1 MATIQEKKDEVMSK
15 LQTLVTNHN
24 ELVEEKT
31 KLYNEIIEL
40 QGAIKALNDLEE

>member
-1 MATIQEKKDEVMSK
+1 MATIQEKKDEVLSQLRSIIK
-15 LQTLVTNHN
+15 THN

-31 KLYNEIIEL
+31 KLYNEIMEL